1 MNLNALMKQ
10 AQSMQK
16 DMLKAQEEVGK
27 MIFTS
32 KQPLVEV
39 QVNGNTE
46 IVSIKI
52 NEDIKA
58 DDLEMLEDMILIATN
73 DAIKKAKSEMEQR
86 LSKYGQGL
94 PGLF

>member
-16 DMLKAQEEVGK
+16 DMLKTQEEVGK
-27 MIFTS
+27 MIFKS

-39 QVNGNTE
+39 EVNGNTE

-52 NEDIKA
+52 NKDIEK

-73 DAIKKAKSEMEQR
+73 DAIKQAKSEMEQR
-86 LSKYGQGL
+86 LSKYEKGL

>member
-16 DMLKAQEEVGK
+16 DMMKPQEEVGK
-27 MIFTS
+27 MVFS
-32 KQPLVEV
+32 AKQPLVEV
-39 QVNGNTE
+39 EVNGNTE

-52 NEDIKA
+52 NKDISL
-58 DDLEMLEDMILIATN
+58 DDMEMLEDMILLATN
-73 DAIKKAKSEMEQR
+73 EAIKKAKNEMEQR
-86 LSKYGQGL
+86 LSKYGQGI

>member
-1 MNLNALMKQ
+1 MNINMLMQ
-10 AQSMQK
+10 
-16 DMLKAQEEVGK
+16 KAQEEVGK

-32 KQPLVEV
+32 EQPLVKVE
-39 QVNGNTE
+39 VNGKKE

-52 NEDIKA
+52 KEDIEL
-58 DDLEMLEDMILIATN
+58 DDLEMLEDMIMIAIN
-73 DAIKKAKSEMEQR
+73 DALVKASNEMEQR